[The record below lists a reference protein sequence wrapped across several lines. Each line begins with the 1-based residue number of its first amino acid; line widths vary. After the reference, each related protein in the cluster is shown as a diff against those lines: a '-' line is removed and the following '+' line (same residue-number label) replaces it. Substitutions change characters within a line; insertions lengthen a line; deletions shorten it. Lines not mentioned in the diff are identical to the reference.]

1 MKLKVAVKEHRYN
14 SRADVVLRDVAIE
27 TRAGEIVTLVGPSG
41 AGKSTLLNIIG
52 GLVKPANG
60 SVVFTD
66 EHNQPVQPTTG
77 YVFQSPRLMP
87 WLSARDNISLVLTGE
102 DANDTAGQLLERVGL
117 AASADKFSGQLSG
130 GMQRRVALARA
141 FSVRPQLLLMDEP
154 FVSLDLPTAEQLREQ
169 MFELWQADKPLV
181 IFVTHD
187 FNEAL
192 CVADR
197 VIFFSANPGTPVL
210 EIPVNLPR
218 PRSLDDDNIRQLRRS
233 LLAEYPNILRGVER
247 AASNRDSQ

>member
-1 MKLKVAVKEHRYN
+1 MKLSVAIEEHRY
-14 SRADVVLRDVAIE
+14 SPRGDVVLRDVAID
-27 TRAGEIVTLVGPSG
+27 TKAGEIVTLVGPSG

-52 GLVKPANG
+52 GLIKPLQGNIT
-60 SVVFTD
+60 FTD
-66 EHNQPVQPTTG
+66 INDKPVQPGTG

-87 WLSARDNISLVLTGE
+87 WLSARDNISLVL
-102 DANDTAGQLLERVGL
+102 DNNDSNRIANELLERVGL
-117 AASADKFSGQLSG
+117 LDSADKFSGQLSG

-141 FSVRPQLLLMDEP
+141 FAVRPQLLLMDEP
-154 FVSLDLPTAEQLREQ
+154 FVSLDQPTAELLRSQ

-210 EIPVNLPR
+210 EISVDLPR
-218 PRSLDDDNIRQLRRS
+218 PRSLDDDNIRQLRRT
-233 LLAEYPNILRGVER
+233 LLAEHPDILRGIEH
-247 AASNRDSQ
+247 NRDTL